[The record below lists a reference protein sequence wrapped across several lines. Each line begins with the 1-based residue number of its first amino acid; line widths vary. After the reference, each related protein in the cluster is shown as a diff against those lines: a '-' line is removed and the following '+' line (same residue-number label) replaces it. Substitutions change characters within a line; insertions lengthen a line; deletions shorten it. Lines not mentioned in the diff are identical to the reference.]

1 MKRRGNPG
9 RSSARPD
16 DPEDAAA
23 ELEEGDEELEQLGE
37 DHVRARRALT

>member
-1 MKRRGNPG
+1 V
-9 RSSARPD
+9 
-16 DPEDAAA
+16 AA